1 MFYPRPPTRFSGGP
15 ASDRR
20 RFSSGELGPRSFD
33 VTLAVRVD
41 GFLGAP
47 FGASSAPFGGAS
59 SGAPSALVNGRRWF
73 RQEALGKIGFG
84 GFKVE

>member
-1 MFYPRPPTRFSGGP
+1 MSPLPSVSTDSLERG
-15 ASDRR
+15 
-20 RFSSGELGPRSFD
+20 
-33 VTLAVRVD
+33 
-41 GFLGAP
+41 
-47 FGASSAPFGGAS
+47 GASSTPFGGAS